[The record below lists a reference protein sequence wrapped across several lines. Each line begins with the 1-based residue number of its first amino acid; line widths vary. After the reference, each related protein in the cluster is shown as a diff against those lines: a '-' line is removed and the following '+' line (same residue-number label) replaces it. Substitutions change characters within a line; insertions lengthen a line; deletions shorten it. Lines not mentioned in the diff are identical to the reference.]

1 MITFFPSLVASVVG
15 SFLGLRFPLRLFGRG
30 EELHTTL
37 ALELA
42 RLLARSGCI
51 RFWMVSVVVDEV
63 GRMDGWTPYAYD
75 GRTALKTDDGT
86 GETSNELLH
95 IWWKWM

>member
-42 RLLARSGCI
+42 RSGCI

-75 GRTALKTDDGT
+75 GRTALKTDGT
-86 GETSNELLH
+86 GGTSNGHLH